1 MTRDEILAIYEGA
14 ITRAGLE
21 RKGKTM
27 PYTSSNGYMFPQ
39 LNKDHEIGIRLSKTD
54 TEEFDKE
61 FGAKPFMSYGASMRE
76 YVLIPKELLSKV
88 EVLSVLLRKGFE
100 HVNSLPPK

>member
-1 MTRDEILAIYEGA
+1 MTRDEILTIYESA
-14 ITRAGLE
+14 IARAGLE

-27 PYTSSNGYMFPQ
+27 PYTSSNGYMFSQ
-39 LNKDHEIGIRLSKTD
+39 LNKDLEIGIRLSKAD

-61 FGAKPFMSYGASMRE
+61 FGARPFMSYGAKMRE
-76 YVLIPKELLSKV
+76 YVLLPEELLSQV
-88 EVLSVLLRKGFE
+88 EMLSVLLKKGFD